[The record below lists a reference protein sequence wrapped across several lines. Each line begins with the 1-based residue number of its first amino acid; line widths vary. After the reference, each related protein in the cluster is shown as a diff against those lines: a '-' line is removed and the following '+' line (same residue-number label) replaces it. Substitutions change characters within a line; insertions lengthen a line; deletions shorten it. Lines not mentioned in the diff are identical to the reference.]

1 MAEPSTTTA
10 AVTIV
15 AASASINA
23 LTLFG
28 VNVGLRPDVLIAG
41 FCGSLVAIVL
51 LNSVPSAG
59 DTWMHMIETTVRRMF
74 VTIASS
80 LTAGYLTPTVLSMV
94 QPSDSSLL
102 SAAFVVGC
110 GAQQALM
117 SIIKKWFGDM
127 HDD

>member
-15 AASASINA
+15 AASASINV

-28 VNVGLRPDVLIAG
+28 INVGLRPDVLVAG
-41 FCGSLVAIVL
+41 FCGSIVAIVL
-51 LNSVPSAG
+51 LNSVPAAG
-59 DTWMHMIETTVRRMF
+59 DTWMHMIEATVRRMF

-80 LTAGYLTPTVLSMV
+80 LTAGYLTPTVLAMV

-117 SIIKKWFGDM
+117 SVIKKWFGGTP
-127 HDD
+127 

>member
-15 AASASINA
+15 AASASINV

-51 LNSVPSAG
+51 LNSVPSEG
-59 DTWMHMIETTVRRMF
+59 DTWMHMVETTVRRMF

-80 LTAGYLTPTVLSMV
+80 LTAGYLTPTVLAMV

-117 SIIKKWFGDM
+117 SVIKKWFGDAP
-127 HDD
+127 